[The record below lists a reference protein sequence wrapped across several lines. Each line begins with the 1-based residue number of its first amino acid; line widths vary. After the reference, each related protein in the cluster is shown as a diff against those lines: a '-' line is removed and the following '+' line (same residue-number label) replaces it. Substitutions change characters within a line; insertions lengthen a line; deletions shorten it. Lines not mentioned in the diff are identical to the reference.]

1 VLTGNGTIYK
11 FAHHDETFQRPIRAR
26 SALLVVSG
34 TSAHAKRARFKEET
48 SMRFGKTCAVAV
60 LTSLMS
66 FSAMA
71 QAPLKLRASVDTSA
85 THGRTIAAADF
96 LKKLQAASGGRIE
109 TELFHSGQLFRDR
122 DVAKALRQGS
132 VEMAIPGTWVMTGFV
147 PDTDVFQLPIFY
159 GQPSDVVHRVIDGQ
173 VGQAINKELEEKLGV
188 KVLGPWLDLGY
199 QNVYST
205 SKPLNDFG
213 DMAGMK
219 IRNSGGAG
227 QFARAKFF
235 NAQPNMTAW
244 PDVPLA
250 LSQGTFDGLSSTNES
265 LASAKLWE
273 SGVKYGF
280 EDHSFMGEYIPLMSE
295 TFWKKLPPDL
305 QKLMIDLWRDNIAT
319 YRKNMEDAQIEA
331 RHLLDQHGVK
341 FVDPSAERLA
351 EVRNKMLPL
360 QDDIA
365 KELRI
370 TPSLVTQIMSELR

>member
-1 VLTGNGTIYK
+1 
-11 FAHHDETFQRPIRAR
+11 
-26 SALLVVSG
+26 
-34 TSAHAKRARFKEET
+34 
-48 SMRFGKTCAVAV
+48 MRFGLAGAV
-60 LTSLMS
+60 LALGSLLS
-66 FSAMA
+66 FSAA
-71 QAPLKLRASVDTSA
+71 AEAPLKLRASVDTSA
-85 THGRTIAAADF
+85 THGRTIAVADY
-96 LKKLQAASGGRIE
+96 LKKLQEASGGRLE

-132 VEMAIPGTWVMTGFV
+132 AEMAVPGTWVLTGFV
-147 PDTDVFQLPIFY
+147 PDTDVFQLPALY
-159 GQPSDVVHRVIDGQ
+159 GQSAEVVHRVIDGPP
-173 VGQAINKELEEKLGV
+173 GQAINKELEEKLGV
-188 KVLGPWLDLGY
+188 RVLGPWLDLGY

-205 SKPLNDFG
+205 SKPLNDFA

-235 NAQPNMTAW
+235 NSQPNMTAW

-280 EDHSFMGEYIPLMSE
+280 EDHSFMGEYIPMVSE

-305 QKLMIDLWRDNIAT
+305 QKLMVDLWRDNIGA
-319 YRKNMEDAQIEA
+319 YRKNMDDAQKEA
-331 RHLLDQHGVK
+331 RHLLEQHGVK
-341 FVDPSAERLA
+341 FVDPSPEQLA
-351 EVRNKMLPL
+351 EVRAKMLPL
-360 QDDIA
+360 QDGIS

-370 TPSLVTQIMSELR
+370 TPALVTQIMSEIR

>member
-1 VLTGNGTIYK
+1 
-11 FAHHDETFQRPIRAR
+11 
-26 SALLVVSG
+26 
-34 TSAHAKRARFKEET
+34 
-48 SMRFGKTCAVAV
+48 MRFGITCAAVA
-60 LTSLMS
+60 LTSLIS
-66 FSAMA
+66 FSATA
-71 QAPLKLRASVDTSA
+71 QAPLKLRASVDTSV
-85 THGRTIAAADF
+85 THGRTIAVADY

-122 DVAKALRQGS
+122 DVAKALRQGG
-132 VEMAIPGTWVMTGFV
+132 VEMAVPGTWVLTGFV
-147 PDTDVFQLPIFY
+147 PDADVFQLPIFY
-159 GQPSDVVHRVIDGQ
+159 GQPADVVHRAIDGP
-173 VGQAINKELEEKLGV
+173 VGLAINKQLEEKLGV
-188 KVLGPWLDLGY
+188 RVLGPWLDLGY

-219 IRNSGGAG
+219 LRNSGGAG

-280 EDHSFMGEYIPLMSE
+280 EDHSFMGEYIPLISE

-305 QKLMIDLWRDNIAT
+305 QKLMIEVWRDNIGT
-319 YRKNMEDAQIEA
+319 YRNNMEDAQKEA
-331 RHLLDQHGVK
+331 RHVLDQHGVK
-341 FVDPSAERLA
+341 FVDPSPEQLA
-351 EVRNKMLPL
+351 DVRKKMLPL

-370 TPSLVTQIMSELR
+370 TPSLVTQVMSEIR

>member
-1 VLTGNGTIYK
+1 
-11 FAHHDETFQRPIRAR
+11 
-26 SALLVVSG
+26 
-34 TSAHAKRARFKEET
+34 
-48 SMRFGKTCAVAV
+48 MRLGITCAVAV

-66 FSAMA
+66 FSASA

-85 THGRTIAAADF
+85 THGRTIAVADY

-132 VEMAIPGTWVMTGFV
+132 IEMAIPGTWVLTGFV

-159 GQPSDVVHRVIDGQ
+159 GQPSDVVHRTIDGQ

-188 KVLGPWLDLGY
+188 KVLGSWLDLGY

-205 SKPLNDFG
+205 SKPLNDFS

-250 LSQGTFDGLSSTNES
+250 LSQGTFDALSSTNES

-280 EDHSFMGEYIPLMSE
+280 EDHSFMGEYIPLISE

-305 QKLMIDLWRDNIAT
+305 QKLVVDVWRDNIGT

-331 RHLLDQHGVK
+331 RHILDQHGVK
-341 FVDPSAERLA
+341 FVDPSAEQLA
-351 EVRNKMLPL
+351 EVRKKMLPL
-360 QDDIA
+360 QDGIA

-370 TPSLVTQIMSELR
+370 TPSLVTQVMSELR

>member
-1 VLTGNGTIYK
+1 
-11 FAHHDETFQRPIRAR
+11 
-26 SALLVVSG
+26 
-34 TSAHAKRARFKEET
+34 
-48 SMRFGKTCAVAV
+48 MRFGITCAAVA
-60 LTSLMS
+60 LTSLIS
-66 FSAMA
+66 FSATA
-71 QAPLKLRASVDTSA
+71 QPPLKLRASVDTSV
-85 THGRTIAAADF
+85 THGRTIAVADY

-122 DVAKALRQGS
+122 DVAKALRQGG
-132 VEMAIPGTWVMTGFV
+132 VEMAVPGTWVLTGFV
-147 PDTDVFQLPIFY
+147 PDADVFQLPIFY
-159 GQPSDVVHRVIDGQ
+159 GQPADVVHRAIDGP
-173 VGQAINKELEEKLGV
+173 VGLAINKQLEEKLGV
-188 KVLGPWLDLGY
+188 RVLGPWLDLGY

-219 IRNSGGAG
+219 LRNSGGAG

-280 EDHSFMGEYIPLMSE
+280 EDHSFMGEYIPLISE

-305 QKLMIDLWRDNIAT
+305 QKLMIEVWRDNIGT
-319 YRKNMEDAQIEA
+319 YRNNMEDAQKEA
-331 RHLLDQHGVK
+331 RHVLDQHGVK
-341 FVDPSAERLA
+341 FVDPSPEQLA
-351 EVRNKMLPL
+351 DVRKKMLPL

-370 TPSLVTQIMSELR
+370 TPSLVTQVMSEVR

>member
-1 VLTGNGTIYK
+1 
-11 FAHHDETFQRPIRAR
+11 
-26 SALLVVSG
+26 
-34 TSAHAKRARFKEET
+34 
-48 SMRFGKTCAVAV
+48 MRLGIICAV

-66 FSAMA
+66 VSAIA
-71 QAPLKLRASVDTSA
+71 QTPLKLRASVDTSA
-85 THGRTIAAADF
+85 THGRTIAAADY

-132 VEMAIPGTWVMTGFV
+132 VEMAMPGTWVLTGFV
-147 PDTDVFQLPIFY
+147 PDADVFQLPIFY
-159 GQPSDVVHRVIDGQ
+159 GQPSEVVHRTIDGA
-173 VGQAINKELEEKLGV
+173 VGQAVNKQLEEKLGV

-205 SKPLNDFG
+205 SKPLNDFS

-250 LSQGTFDGLSSTNES
+250 LSQGTFDALSSTNES

-273 SGVKYGF
+273 SGIKFGF
-280 EDHSFMGEYIPLMSE
+280 EDHSFMGEYIPLISE
-295 TFWKKLPPDL
+295 AFWKKLPPDL
-305 QKLMIDLWRDNIAT
+305 QKLVVELWRDNIGT
-319 YRKNMEDAQIEA
+319 YRKNMEDAQKEA
-331 RHLLDQHGVK
+331 RQILVQHGVK
-341 FVDPSAERLA
+341 FVDPSADQLG
-351 EVRNKMLPL
+351 EVRKKMLPL
-360 QDDIA
+360 QDNIA
-365 KELRI
+365 SELRI
-370 TPSLVTQIMSELR
+370 TPSLVTQIMSEIR

>member
-1 VLTGNGTIYK
+1 
-11 FAHHDETFQRPIRAR
+11 
-26 SALLVVSG
+26 
-34 TSAHAKRARFKEET
+34 
-48 SMRFGKTCAVAV
+48 MAV
-60 LTSLMS
+60 
-66 FSAMA
+66 
-71 QAPLKLRASVDTSA
+71 
-85 THGRTIAAADF
+85 
-96 LKKLQAASGGRIE
+96 
-109 TELFHSGQLFRDR
+109 
-122 DVAKALRQGS
+122 
-132 VEMAIPGTWVMTGFV
+132 PGTWVLTGFV

-159 GQPSDVVHRVIDGQ
+159 GQSAEVVHQVIDGP
-173 VGQAINKELEEKLGV
+173 VGQTINKELEQKLGV

-235 NAQPNMTAW
+235 DSQPNMTAW

-280 EDHSFMGEYIPLMSE
+280 EDHSFMGEYVPMVSDS
-295 TFWKKLPPDL
+295 FWKKLPPDL
-305 QKLMIDLWRDNIAT
+305 QKLMVDLWRDDIGS
-319 YRKNMEDAQIEA
+319 YRNNMEAAQKEA
-331 RHLLDQHGVK
+331 RAALEHHGIK
-341 FVDPSAERLA
+341 FVDPSPEKLA
-351 EVRNKMLPL
+351 EVRKKMLSR

-370 TPSLVTQIMSELR
+370 TPSLVTQIMSEIH

>member
-1 VLTGNGTIYK
+1 
-11 FAHHDETFQRPIRAR
+11 
-26 SALLVVSG
+26 
-34 TSAHAKRARFKEET
+34 
-48 SMRFGKTCAVAV
+48 MRFVITCAAAA

-85 THGRTIAAADF
+85 THGRTIAVADY

-122 DVAKALRQGS
+122 DVAKALRQGG
-132 VEMAIPGTWVMTGFV
+132 VEMAIPGTWVLTGFV

-159 GQPSDVVHRVIDGQ
+159 GQPADVVHRAIDGP
-173 VGQAINKELEEKLGV
+173 VGQTINKEVEEKLGV
-188 KVLGPWLDLGY
+188 RVLGPWLDLGY

-205 SKPLNDFG
+205 SKPLNDFS

-280 EDHSFMGEYIPLMSE
+280 EDHSFMGEYIPLISE

-305 QKLMIDLWRDNIAT
+305 QKLMIEVWRDNIGS
-319 YRKNMEDAQIEA
+319 YRKNMEDAQKEA
-331 RHLLDQHGVK
+331 RQQLDQHGVK
-341 FVDPSAERLA
+341 FVDPSPEQLA
-351 EVRNKMLPL
+351 EVRKKMLPL

-370 TPSLVTQIMSELR
+370 SPSLVTQVMSEVR

>member
-1 VLTGNGTIYK
+1 
-11 FAHHDETFQRPIRAR
+11 
-26 SALLVVSG
+26 
-34 TSAHAKRARFKEET
+34 
-48 SMRFGKTCAVAV
+48 
-60 LTSLMS
+60 
-66 FSAMA
+66 
-71 QAPLKLRASVDTSA
+71 
-85 THGRTIAAADF
+85 
-96 LKKLQAASGGRIE
+96 
-109 TELFHSGQLFRDR
+109 
-122 DVAKALRQGS
+122 
-132 VEMAIPGTWVMTGFV
+132 
-147 PDTDVFQLPIFY
+147 
-159 GQPSDVVHRVIDGQ
+159 VVHRAIDGP

-205 SKPLNDFG
+205 SKPLNDFS

-273 SGVKYGF
+273 SGVKFGF

-305 QKLMIDLWRDNIAT
+305 QKLMIDLWRDNIGT
-319 YRKNMEDAQIEA
+319 YRKNMEEAQIEA

-351 EVRNKMLPL
+351 EVRQKMLPL